1 MEENSNSQEDR
12 PSSNNEH
19 SAGANNSTQ
28 NNEKIK
34 RHRRGKLD
42 TANERTFKCPDCEK
56 SYLSDPALVVHRKT
70 KHGYVGEG
78 EKRARGRPKASEE
91 QEISYKK
98 AQEYYNNF
106 FNNENRKKT
115 GQEQFDID
123 FIKKKFINIYNDLKE
138 KNIESLKG
146 LQNVEHYPFY
156 NLVVNL
162 WDIKDPILAKESKT
176 ENTRKEGGN
185 NEKKCSNPPMEQ
197 VFYLYLKDLAD
208 KTNNNYFEFSLKFI
222 ILYREFINNFK
233 KSVMNKDKST
243 SNVKEDNYSEIYC
256 AEEIPESCND
266 FFLDFLQ
273 PRGYN
278 DKEYISL
285 AQYFCF
291 WLYDKKYTQS
301 YLTLMN

>member
-12 PSSNNEH
+12 PSSNNDQ
-19 SAGANNSTQ
+19 SNGNNNSTQ
-28 NNEKIK
+28 NNEKAK

-70 KHGYVGEG
+70 KHGYVAEG

-91 QEISYKK
+91 IEISYRK
-98 AQEYYNNF
+98 AQEYYKNF
-106 FNNENRKKT
+106 FNSENRKKT
-115 GQEQFDID
+115 GQEKIDID
-123 FIKKKFINIYNDLKE
+123 FIKNNFIEIYNDLK
-138 KNIESLKG
+138 KNNIESFKELP
-146 LQNVEHYPFY
+146 NIEHYPFY
-156 NLVVNL
+156 NLVINF
-162 WDIKDPILAKESKT
+162 WDIKDPVLAKESKT
-176 ENTRKEGGN
+176 ENIKKEDGTTD
-185 NEKKCSNPPMEQ
+185 KKCSNPPMEQ
-197 VFYLYLKDLAD
+197 VFFLYLKDLAD
-208 KTNNNYFEFSLKFI
+208 KTNNKFFEFSLKFI
-222 ILYREFINNFK
+222 ILYREFINDFK
-233 KSVMNKDKST
+233 KNIMKKENGI
-243 SNVKEDNYSEIYC
+243 SNGKEDNYSEIYC

-273 PRGYN
+273 PKGYN